1 MNEKPNNEPGICML
15 LDEIHYTCDALSTE
29 QGEQGFSSF
38 VTNSISALLPG
49 QPAPKWLYLY
59 FNQPEILNKLSVIS
73 PGNTSEF
80 VDLFEQFLGKE
91 GMGPIYSIPLANAI
105 YCLKNDIPLL
115 SVDAR
120 DMLLSIR
127 PDYHEDVKRYEQNV
141 PDVSDKLR
149 RIADGNPY
157 PDIEPI
163 DFYLLGTEG
172 GRILAVGHG
181 KGEEEYQNFMLDELA
196 KRCKPNESVP
206 EALFIRERMK
216 GEGNI
221 PRLSEREL
229 NKYLLLRMGAIIKSK
244 SSQAE
249 PIPFCSAVY
258 CVQHRIPLLSKE
270 AKEEE
275 LAKRP
280 GYDLDCFMVSI
291 AAPDIS
297 QQLDEL
303 RETDRQ
309 LKVPSVTPEPKKGLS
324 IG

>member
-1 MNEKPNNEPGICML
+1 ML

-59 FNQPEILNKLSVIS
+59 FNQPEILNKLSEIS

-91 GMGPIYSIPLANAI
+91 GMGPVYSIPLANAI

-115 SVDAR
+115 SVDAH
-120 DMLLSIR
+120 DLLLSIR
-127 PDYHEDVKRYEQNV
+127 PGYHEEVKRYEQNV

-163 DFYLLGTEG
+163 DLYLLGEKEG
-172 GRILAVGHG
+172 KVLAIGHG
-181 KGEEEYQNFMLDELA
+181 NGEDDFRQFIVHELA
-196 KRCKPNESVP
+196 RRCNPNESLP
-206 EALFIRERMK
+206 EAVFIRKQMQ
-216 GEGNI
+216 GMGNI
-221 PRLSEREL
+221 PPLPETDL
-229 NKYLLLRMGAIIKSK
+229 NKYLLLRMGIMIKPESGNEE
-244 SSQAE
+244 S
-249 PIPFCSAVY
+249 IGLTNAVY
-258 CVQHRIPLLSKE
+258 CVQHGIPLLSAESK
-270 AKEEE
+270 AEE
-275 LAKRP
+275 LAKRV
-280 GYDLDCFMVSI
+280 GYGMDCFMASF

-309 LKVPSVTPEPKKGLS
+309 LKVPSVTPEPKNGLS